1 MTRVWQAGEEGGEDV
16 AGCGGII
23 TQAPTDIMHK
33 CACTNARND
42 TRAHTVLLVHVRV
55 ADGGALEG

>member
-42 TRAHTVLLVHVRV
+42 TRARTRCYWCTPELQMGEL
-55 ADGGALEG
+55 

>member
-42 TRAHTVLLVHVRV
+42 TRASELQMGEL
-55 ADGGALEG
+55 

>member
-1 MTRVWQAGEEGGEDV
+1 MTRVWQAGEEGGEGV

-33 CACTNARND
+33 CACTNA
-42 TRAHTVLLVHVRV
+42 HTVLLVHVRV

>member
-1 MTRVWQAGEEGGEDV
+1 MTRVWQAGEEGGEGV

-42 TRAHTVLLVHVRV
+42 TRASTRCYWCTSESQMGEL
-55 ADGGALEG
+55 